1 MAAVSGTVA
10 ASLVSAGA
18 LAWGAFERNSPLFGR
33 VQRRLD
39 GRDAF
44 VALTFDDG
52 PNPQATPSV
61 LGRHADRWPSLVRRM
76 REEGHVIAN
85 HGYHHRKLTFRSPR
99 YVRDDIAR
107 GTAAI
112 QRASDSRPALFRAPH
127 GHRNPWVT
135 SIARAEGQRTVGW
148 TLGVWDSARP
158 GVSIIADRAIR
169 GADPGAIILLH
180 DGDGY
185 DAFGDRTQ
193 TAAAVPAI
201 IRGLRERGF
210 AFVGLD

>member
-1 MAAVSGTVA
+1 
-10 ASLVSAGA
+10 
-18 LAWGAFERNSPLFGR
+18 
-33 VQRRLD
+33 
-39 GRDAF
+39 
-44 VALTFDDG
+44 
-52 PNPQATPSV
+52 
-61 LGRHADRWPSLVRRM
+61 
-76 REEGHVIAN
+76 
-85 HGYHHRKLTFRSPR
+85 
-99 YVRDDIAR
+99 
-107 GTAAI
+107 
-112 QRASDSRPALFRAPH
+112 
-127 GHRNPWVT
+127 
-135 SIARAEGQRTVGW
+135 
-148 TLGVWDSARP
+148 VWDSARP